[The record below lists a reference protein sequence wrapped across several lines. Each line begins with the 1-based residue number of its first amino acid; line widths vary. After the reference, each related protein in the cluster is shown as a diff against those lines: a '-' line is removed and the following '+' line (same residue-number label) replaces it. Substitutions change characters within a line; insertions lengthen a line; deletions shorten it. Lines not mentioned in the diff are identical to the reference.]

1 MTNIS
6 RNTFVNQLRRGVDL
20 KSPELN
26 NRLNLTDGQKN
37 ALMSLDRN
45 KDNMLSGDELQ
56 EAFEFVDSFDSNGS
70 EDSFAVGGDSHSIY
84 RALEAGA
91 EPGPYHGK
99 DIASAAKNR
108 ANNESWNYADSS
120 APTSPYENLSGNKE
134 PGVTRPSWLKGLSK
148 CNQFVGDALTEAGMQ
163 MPTNKMAD
171 GTEHYMNAESL
182 PFQSDHFDRVTSEQD
197 IKVGDV
203 LVIDHPTGGDG
214 SAHTEIVTSVDP
226 LKTAGAHA
234 YGAAETEDY
243 TNVFIDASVNDGERC
258 WDKSNGDKIYVLRP
272 IMPLEGE

>member
-6 RNTFVNQLRRGVDL
+6 RNDFLNQLSHGVNL

-26 NRLNLTDGQKN
+26 NRLNLTDEQKN
-37 ALMSLDRN
+37 TLMSLDRN
-45 KDNMLSGDELQ
+45 KDNMLMGNELQ
-56 EAFEFVDSFDSNGS
+56 EAFEFVDSFDANGTG
-70 EDSFAVGGDSHSIY
+70 DSFAVGGDAHSIFQ
-84 RALEAGA
+84 ALEAGA
-91 EPGPYHGK
+91 NPGPYHGE
-99 DIASAAKNR
+99 DIANAAKNR
-108 ANNESWNYADSS
+108 ANNDPLGYSDGG

-134 PGVTRPSWLKGLSK
+134 PGVTRPSWLKGKSK

-203 LVIDHPTGGDG
+203 LVIDHPTSGDG

-226 LKTAGAHA
+226 LKTAGAHI

-243 TNVFIDASVNDGERC
+243 TNVFLGASVNDGERC
-258 WDKSNGDKIYVLRP
+258 WDKGNGDKIYVLRP
-272 IMPLEGE
+272 IMPL